1 MIKDCLPSELT
12 MRHLV
17 VRSRKWKCQ
26 FSVNPSEQAVVR
38 AGFRNLELFEKAA
51 LIRRAG
57 RPFSLSHA
65 TSWGSSPVGRTSLLA
80 PLSTFLSAWQL
91 AKAADLMLRLN
102 QSKKCKYKMSFKN
115 VERIANAAQYY
126 SFLSGHYDMIA
137 INWVPNRL
145 KKLNF
150 TKKKCQG

>member
-102 QSKKCKYKMSFKN
+102 QRKAVRSANTRWVSKTLKELRMLPSITLFYQ
-115 VERIANAAQYY
+115 VT
-126 SFLSGHYDMIA
+126 MIWLPS
-137 INWVPNRL
+137 IGFPIVW
-145 KKLNF
+145 KS
-150 TKKKCQG
+150 

>member
-102 QSKKCKYKMSFKN
+102 QRKAVRSANTKWVSKTLKELRMLPSITLFYQ
-115 VERIANAAQYY
+115 VT
-126 SFLSGHYDMIA
+126 MIWLPS
-137 INWVPNRL
+137 IGFPIVW
-145 KKLNF
+145 KS
-150 TKKKCQG
+150 

>member
-17 VRSRKWKCQ
+17 DRSRKWKWQ

-91 AKAADLMLRLN
+91 AKAADLMLRLSQRKAVRSAN
-102 QSKKCKYKMSFKN
+102 TRWVSKTLKELRMLPSITLFYQ
-115 VERIANAAQYY
+115 VT
-126 SFLSGHYDMIA
+126 MIWLPS
-137 INWVPNRL
+137 IGFPIVW
-145 KKLNF
+145 KS
-150 TKKKCQG
+150 

>member
-17 VRSRKWKCQ
+17 DRSRKWKWQ

-102 QSKKCKYKMSFKN
+102 QRKAVRSANTRWVSKTLKELRMLPSITLFYQ
-115 VERIANAAQYY
+115 VT
-126 SFLSGHYDMIA
+126 MIWLPS
-137 INWVPNRL
+137 IGFPIVW
-145 KKLNF
+145 KS
-150 TKKKCQG
+150 

>member
-17 VRSRKWKCQ
+17 DRSRKWKWQ

-102 QSKKCKYKMSFKN
+102 QRKAVRSANTKWVSKTLKELRMLPSITLFYQ
-115 VERIANAAQYY
+115 VT
-126 SFLSGHYDMIA
+126 MIWLPS
-137 INWVPNRL
+137 IGFPIV
-145 KKLNF
+145 
-150 TKKKCQG
+150 

>member
-91 AKAADLMLRLN
+91 AKAADLMLRLSQRKAVRSAN
-102 QSKKCKYKMSFKN
+102 TKWVSKTLKELRMLPSITLFYQ
-115 VERIANAAQYY
+115 VT
-126 SFLSGHYDMIA
+126 MIWLPS
-137 INWVPNRL
+137 IGFPIVW
-145 KKLNF
+145 KS
-150 TKKKCQG
+150 

>member
-17 VRSRKWKCQ
+17 DRSRKWKCQ

-102 QSKKCKYKMSFKN
+102 QRKAVRSANTRWVSKTLKELRMLPSITLFYQ
-115 VERIANAAQYY
+115 VT
-126 SFLSGHYDMIA
+126 MIWLPS
-137 INWVPNRL
+137 IGFPIVW
-145 KKLNF
+145 KS
-150 TKKKCQG
+150 

>member
-17 VRSRKWKCQ
+17 DRSRKWKWQ

-51 LIRRAG
+51 LIRRAFL
-57 RPFSLSHA
+57 PFSRNLVGKFASPPHLPPGA
-65 TSWGSSPVGRTSLLA
+65 TVNLLVCLATGKSCWLDVA
-80 PLSTFLSAWQL
+80 PQPE
-91 AKAADLMLRLN
+91 KG
-102 QSKKCKYKMSFKN
+102 SKKCKYKMSFKN

>member
-17 VRSRKWKCQ
+17 DRSRKWKWQ

-65 TSWGSSPVGRTSLLA
+65 TSWGSSPVRRTSLLA

-102 QSKKCKYKMSFKN
+102 QRKAVRSANTRWVSKTLKELRMLPSITLFYQ
-115 VERIANAAQYY
+115 VT
-126 SFLSGHYDMIA
+126 MIWLPS
-137 INWVPNRL
+137 IGFPIVW
-145 KKLNF
+145 KS
-150 TKKKCQG
+150 